1 MKNVQGNGYTLLA
14 KADHASETDTY
25 RMISIDSEG
34 KMDYNNNLYWQKA
47 KRAVET
53 TFQQDLDE
61 DGNIAIRAQELR
73 SIWVNV
79 NSTEGKTHPQPLT
92 LGTSP
97 EGDQQDEFRTVKSA
111 SGVEIMGIP
120 MSEGYNTSDGWYLR
134 DSENAITQLRDF
146 YGRPLTSSEL
156 SWAMPFLIRDLPEGG
171 YEIAWQ
177 RVDNYYDG
185 APSYIWAFLSFSE
198 QGIATSK
205 KRVEFSSITS
215 NKELGFGFDFNLDQ
229 LIGAVDLGSLKVAS
243 LKESPIKLWA
253 DTEGGLYLGSNTDK
267 FPSIAVR
274 DSEGN
279 PSSLERWG

>member
-177 RVDNYYDG
+177 RVDNYYDR

-205 KRVEFSSITS
+205 K
-215 NKELGFGFDFNLDQ
+215 ELNFQ
-229 LIGAVDLGSLKVAS
+229 A
-243 LKESPIKLWA
+243 
-253 DTEGGLYLGSNTDK
+253 
-267 FPSIAVR
+267 
-274 DSEGN
+274 
-279 PSSLERWG
+279 